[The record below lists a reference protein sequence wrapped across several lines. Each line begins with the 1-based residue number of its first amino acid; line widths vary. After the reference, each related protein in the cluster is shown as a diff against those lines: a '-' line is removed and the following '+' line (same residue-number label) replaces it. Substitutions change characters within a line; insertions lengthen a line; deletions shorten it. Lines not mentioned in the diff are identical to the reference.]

1 MGSGTNNGVRLQ
13 HWGLT
18 PLLWPGTRRG
28 SRVPAWRQEARR
40 RVVAAYFP
48 PEEQVALY
56 AALGMRYPNRVWCII
71 GAAVR

>member
-1 MGSGTNNGVRLQ
+1 MSGC
-13 HWGLT
+13 
-18 PLLWPGTRRG
+18 GTGRG

-56 AALGMRYPNRVWCII
+56 AALGMRFPNRVWCII

>member
-1 MGSGTNNGVRLQ
+1 MSGA
-13 HWGLT
+13 
-18 PLLWPGTRRG
+18 GTWSG